1 MKTTASSLS
10 HLLMSHKN
18 KFSIFSLLLMVLLG
32 LGLPG
37 LGFDSSYRVFFDE
50 DNTNLQDLD
59 RLNAQFNSP
68 DNVGF
73 LVEAKSGD
81 LINEE
86 NIQSIE
92 KLVKSS
98 WTLPYST
105 RVESFINAPY
115 SKPEGNNFYVEDLI
129 PESRPLDQNGI
140 NRIKE
145 MLGRDKYVE
154 GRLISPDHKF
164 AIILVSLVFPDGE
177 KQDIDGIVSAADEI
191 RNELLSETNGV
202 EIKLFGGAFIDYSTM
217 EASII
222 DAENLMPLM
231 LGVATLL
238 GYIVLRSIA
247 LVIASQI
254 IIFASILSGLGIA
267 GWLGYEL
274 NSVSFMA
281 ALLILILALADSVHI
296 GSTFLKERQKGLDK
310 YDAVLSS
317 LEKNI
322 LAVFL
327 TSLTTAMG
335 FASLNLID
343 SHAFADLGNVSI
355 FGVAMAFVYSITLFP
370 FLLVLFSKDSVNK
383 GVEHTAVS
391 KWIADTAIEQRK
403 WISLF
408 FFALVLITGPFIL
421 QNTFNNDYL
430 EFYDENTELRQAVKM
445 LDRNMPN
452 IRTIDYGFETHQENG
467 INNPEFLAKVDQFSS
482 WYEKQDGVANVYS
495 YLDVIKKLNRDM
507 HAGDPDWYKIPED
520 SALASQYLLL
530 YEMSLSMGQSLE
542 ELMDMD
548 RSALKVTI
556 ALEHVDDVQVLALE
570 KKANAWLQQ
579 NMPDGEV
586 SVASPDLMFA
596 HLSSTIVSSMMNGS
610 FFTVI
615 FVTLTLMLGLKSF
628 RYGLISL
635 IPNLIP
641 AFVVYGVW
649 GLLVKEM
656 NQAVAV
662 TYSVSLGLIVD
673 DTVHILSK
681 YISQRRLGVN
691 AEAAIRYT
699 LENTAVALIVTTLM
713 VGTGLFIMTF
723 ATFAPNA
730 QIGMIMAPIIVIAL
744 LFDLFFLPSL
754 LLFLD
759 RERGTQTSRAREID
773 EPSLQEVA

>member
-1 MKTTASSLS
+1 MKTTAGTLS
-10 HLLMSHKN
+10 HILMSQRN
-18 KFSIFSLLLMVLLG
+18 KFSLFSLAIIALLCF
-32 LGLPG
+32 GLPG
-37 LGFDSSYRVFFDE
+37 LGFDSSYRVFFAD
-50 DNTNLQDLD
+50 DNSNLQDLD
-59 RLNAQFNSP
+59 RLNAQFNNP
-68 DNVGF
+68 DNIGF
-73 LVEAKSGD
+73 LVEAKKGD
-81 LINEE
+81 LVTEE
-86 NIQSIE
+86 NLQSIQ

-105 RVESFINAPY
+105 RVESFTNAPY
-115 SKPEGNNFYVEDLI
+115 SKPEGNTFYVEDLI
-129 PESRPLDQNGI
+129 PETRPINEEGI
-140 NRIKE
+140 KRIKE

-164 AIILVSLVFPDGE
+164 AVILVSLAFPDGE
-177 KQDIDGIVSAADEI
+177 KQDIDGIVSAADAV
-191 RNELLSETNGV
+191 RNEVLADAKDV
-202 EIKLFGGAFIDYSTM
+202 DIKLFGGAFIDYSTM
-217 EASII
+217 ASSIV

-231 LGVATLL
+231 FVVATLL
-238 GYIVLRSIA
+238 GYLVLRSVA
-247 LVIASQI
+247 LVMATQI
-254 IIFASILSGLGIA
+254 VIFASILSGLGIA

-296 GSTFLKERQKGLDK
+296 GSTYLKERQKGLDK
-310 YDAVLSS
+310 YDAVYSS

-355 FGVAMAFVYSITLFP
+355 FGVVMAFIYSLTLFP
-370 FLLVLFSKDSVNK
+370 FLLVLFSKDTVGK
-383 GVEHTAVS
+383 GVEHTSVAH
-391 KWIADTAIEQRK
+391 WIAETAINRRK
-403 WISLF
+403 VIFLLF
-408 FFALVLITGPFIL
+408 FVLVAITSPFVV

-430 EFYDENTELRQAVKM
+430 EFYDESTELRQSVDM

-452 IRTIDYGFETHQENG
+452 IRTIAYGFESRKHNG
-467 INNPEFLAKVDQFSS
+467 INNPEFLAKIDEFIS

-507 HAGDPDWYKIPED
+507 HAGDPKWYKIPDQAE
-520 SALASQYLLL
+520 LASQYLLL
-530 YEMSLSMGQSLE
+530 YEMSLGVGQSLE
-542 ELMDMD
+542 ELINMD

-570 KKANAWLQQ
+570 KKANLWLQK
-579 NMPDGEV
+579 NIPDIEV

-596 HLSSTIVSSMMNGS
+596 HLSNTIVTSMMNGS
-610 FFTVI
+610 VITVI
-615 FVTLTLMLGLKSF
+615 FVTLTLMLGLRSI
-628 RYGLISL
+628 RYGFISL

-681 YISQRRLGVN
+681 YISQRRAGVN

-699 LENTAVALIVTTLM
+699 LENTAVALIVTTVM

-723 ATFAPNA
+723 ASFAPNA

-744 LFDLFFLPSL
+744 VFDLFFLPAM

-759 RERGTQTSRAREID
+759 REKNTEASQVQKLEDA
-773 EPSLQEVA
+773 SLQEVA